1 MHTCTCIGGAAAAL
15 PRSGGEQLY
24 ICIHTC
30 TLTHTCT
37 CIGGAAAA
45 LPRSGGEQL
54 CEGCAYSSH
63 ARVVLLGHG
72 ADEQCAGYG
81 RHRTKRK
88 EKKQVNETKQHQFHT
103 AYHVFTRT
111 TIL

>member
-1 MHTCTCIGGAAAAL
+1 MRHINSVLGTGGTARGETKWDTL
-15 PRSGGEQLY
+15 VSVLRRSRLNMDMRRE
-24 ICIHTC
+24 
-30 TLTHTCT
+30 
-37 CIGGAAAA
+37 
-45 LPRSGGEQL
+45 
-54 CEGCAYSSH
+54 AYK
-63 ARVVLLGHG
+63 
-72 ADEQCAGYG
+72 QCAGYG